1 MRTDVC
7 DEMLGSLGFQ
17 NLQAT
22 EKSEGFRANGKRQG
36 SYNTILARLFL
47 YVFFR
52 YVIVNTFAKIID

>member
-36 SYNTILARLFL
+36 SYNIPMCLLF
-47 YVFFR
+47 
-52 YVIVNTFAKIID
+52 